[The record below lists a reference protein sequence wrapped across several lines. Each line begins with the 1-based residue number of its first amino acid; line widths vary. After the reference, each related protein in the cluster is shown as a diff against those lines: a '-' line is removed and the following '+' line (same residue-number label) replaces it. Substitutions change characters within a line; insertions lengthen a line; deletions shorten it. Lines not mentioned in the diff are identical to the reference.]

1 MLPVPPRFAPGKLA
15 DSAGL
20 WRPPSRFVADQ
31 SCASGDGAG
40 VGRRR
45 RAGSAQRIRCGDHSF
60 ERTCCGIGGRSHR
73 RCTHATFPGSGD
85 RSARDRSRSRGEH
98 RPHCRCRSWSGGAG
112 HDGARLA
119 RRQGG
124 CRGPLRLSGTSFHVP
139 AGRVRCHVPQGRE
152 RVKLAVIL
160 FLVVVPAAAQRA
172 QLARKGRKPETGA
185 AATAAPIRTLPRRPG
200 TPAVSRPGDTLA
212 RYIEEQKRL
221 VRERPIAEDRL
232 RPLIKGGVAPLAAH
246 VAQDRGL
253 PRRRNPSLALA
264 VPRPGDE
271 ATPVANRWRI
281 FAPANLLN
289 PYRRNT
295 LKGDYPIYG
304 RKLFFAFTGA
314 SETTFEGRRIPVPSV
329 PSSADAGEYGF
340 FGRGEQAAV
349 QQNFRF
355 AFSLFRGS
363 AGFKP
368 VDFEIRVTPEF
379 NINYTRARENGLT
392 AIDVQRGTD
401 RTDSNVG
408 MQELYAE
415 KRLFAGKAFFD
426 FTSVRAG
433 IQRFTSDFRGLIFSD
448 EQPGAR
454 LFGNLH
460 DNILQYNLAYFNM
473 LEKDTNSGL
482 NRWRSRRQQVYAAN
496 LYWSDFL
503 TRGYTLNFSALY
515 NHDQPTFL
523 IDKNGFLVRPA
534 PAGVPLPHK
543 VRAGYAG
550 ISGEGHIK
558 RVNVSHS
565 FYQALGRDDFNPIP
579 AAKNAQHINAQ
590 LASFEAGYERDWM
603 EIKGSVFYTSGDPNL
618 NHGHANGF
626 DGIVPNQQFAGGG
639 FLGNAALADRG
650 LINNSFAGG
659 GTNFLNREP
668 IPLTGSGLILF
679 GPNSLMPTMRA
690 GLFEGQANFV
700 NPGILL
706 FNVGLNA
713 KLTPKLKST
722 VNINWAKFN
731 RTEVLQALLFQ
742 SHIRHAIG
750 LDSGLGIQY
759 RPLLTDN
766 IVITGGVGVLAPG
779 GGFKDLYA
787 GRALFSG
794 FVNLRMVF

>member
-1 MLPVPPRFAPGKLA
+1 M
-15 DSAGL
+15 
-20 WRPPSRFVADQ
+20 
-31 SCASGDGAG
+31 
-40 VGRRR
+40 
-45 RAGSAQRIRCGDHSF
+45 
-60 ERTCCGIGGRSHR
+60 
-73 RCTHATFPGSGD
+73 
-85 RSARDRSRSRGEH
+85 
-98 RPHCRCRSWSGGAG
+98 
-112 HDGARLA
+112 RLA
-119 RRQGG
+119 AT
-124 CRGPLRLSGTSFHVP
+124 LL
-139 AGRVRCHVPQGRE
+139 
-152 RVKLAVIL
+152 
-160 FLVVVPAAAQRA
+160 LVVIPVIAQRA
-172 QLARKGRKPETGA
+172 QLARKGRKLESGATGPA
-185 AATAAPIRTLPRRPG
+185 VPIRKLPRRDQGPVSSGLTSALTPG
-200 TPAVSRPGDTLA
+200 AAGSRPT
-212 RYIEEQKRL
+212 
-221 VRERPIAEDRL
+221 VRQRPIAEDRL
-232 RPLIKGGVAPLAAH
+232 RPLIKGAVAPLE
-246 VAQDRGL
+246 AQRWQARGL
-253 PRRRNPSLALA
+253 PRRQELSVALA
-264 VPRPGDE
+264 VNRPGVE
-271 ATPVANRWRI
+271 ATPMDSRWKI
-281 FAPANLLN
+281 FAPSNLLN

-295 LKGDYPIYG
+295 LKGDYPISG
-304 RKLFFAFTGA
+304 RKLFFAVTGA

-329 PSSADAGEYGF
+329 PSAIDAGEFGF

-379 NINYTRARENGLT
+379 NINYTRARENGLN
-392 AIDVQRGTD
+392 AIDVRRGTE
-401 RTDSNVG
+401 RTDSNIG

-460 DNILQYNLAYFNM
+460 NNVFQYNLAYFNM

-503 TRGYTLNFSALY
+503 TKGYTLNFSALY

-534 PAGVPLPHK
+534 PIGIPLPHK
-543 VRAGYAG
+543 VRAGYVG

-558 RVNVSHS
+558 RINVSHS
-565 FYQALGRDDFNPIP
+565 FYQAFGRDDFNPIP
-579 AAKNAQHINAQ
+579 ADRNAQHINAQ
-590 LASFEAGYERDWM
+590 LVSFEAGYERDWM
-603 EIKGSVFYTSGDPNL
+603 EIKASIFYTSGDPNL
-618 NHGHANGF
+618 NDGHANGF

-639 FLGNAALADRG
+639 FLGNPALADRG
-650 LINNSFAGG
+650 LINNAFAGG

-668 IPLTGSGLILF
+668 IPLTGTGLVLF

-706 FNVGLNA
+706 FNAGFSA
-713 KLTPKLKST
+713 KVTPKLKST
-722 VNINWAKFN
+722 VNLNWAKFN

-750 LDSGLGIQY
+750 LDTGLGVQY

-766 IVITGGVGVLAPG
+766 IVVTGGVGVLAPG

-787 GRALFSG
+787 GPALFSG